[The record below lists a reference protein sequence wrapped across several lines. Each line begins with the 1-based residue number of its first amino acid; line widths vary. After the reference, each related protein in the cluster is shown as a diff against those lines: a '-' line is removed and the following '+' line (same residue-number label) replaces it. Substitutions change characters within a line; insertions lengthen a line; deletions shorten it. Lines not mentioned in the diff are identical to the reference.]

1 MSNNRNLR
9 ADYNPLN
16 TKVISGTYNR
26 ISFYAAWLL
35 IALFI
40 SKFFT
45 DTPIYVAIS
54 FLIVGL
60 LSFYLSKL
68 FSRNKDSKSINE
80 NSALLIFSY
89 IFLIVIDFIFN
100 GGIYSPSIYFL
111 FPIVIIIRFLT
122 VNKYKALYTFIVF
135 FIYTTLTFIQFFFP
149 QYIIER
155 HPEVG
160 YFNLERTS
168 SLLISLSF
176 MGFLIRN
183 ILNQYVYS
191 KKRAM
196 KSEKVKSEFLEIMS
210 HMIRTPLNSING
222 FGDLLLD
229 DDFVQEQKRDFVKRM
244 IKNAETLNYLI
255 RDLSDLAIIQT
266 QALKLYPTTFQIK
279 LLVSEIEEKAL
290 QLLKTTHHKIDFI
303 TDVSDADKNIS
314 VYTDYQR
321 ISQVLWH
328 IIVNGIKFTK
338 KGGVTLK
345 IVNNTETNHI
355 HFCITDTGIGMT
367 EKEQDQLF
375 LLINKQNAG
384 FNIQDEGTGL
394 GLNIAQGILENMNG
408 SIDIRSQKNIGT
420 KVTIKIPNRIII

>member
-1 MSNNRNLR
+1 MSDNRNLK
-9 ADYNPLN
+9 ANYNPLN
-16 TKVISGTYNR
+16 TEVISRTYNR

-60 LSFYLSKL
+60 LSFYLSKI
-68 FSRNKDSKSINE
+68 FSHSKDRKSINE

-89 IFLIVIDFIFN
+89 IFVIVIDFIFN

-135 FIYTTLTFIQFFFP
+135 LIYTTLALIQFFFP
-149 QYIIER
+149 QYIVER
-155 HPEVG
+155 HPEIG

-176 MGFLIRN
+176 MGFLTRN

-191 KKRAM
+191 KKKAM

-279 LLVSEIEEKAL
+279 LLVSEVEEKAS
-290 QLLKTTHHKIDFI
+290 QLLETVQHKIAFI
-303 TDVSDADKNIS
+303 TDVSEADKSIS
-314 VYTDYQR
+314 IYSDYQR
-321 ISQVLWH
+321 IHQVLWH

-338 KGGVTLK
+338 KGSVTLK
-345 IVNNTETNHI
+345 IINNTETNRI

-408 SIDIRSQKNIGT
+408 SIDITSQKNVGT
-420 KVTIKIPNRIII
+420 KVTIIIPNQITI